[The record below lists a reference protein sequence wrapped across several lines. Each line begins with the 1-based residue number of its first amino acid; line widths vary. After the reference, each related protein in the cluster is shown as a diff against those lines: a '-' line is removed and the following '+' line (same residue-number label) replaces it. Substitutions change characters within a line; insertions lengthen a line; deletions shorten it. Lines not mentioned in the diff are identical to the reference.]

1 MQCIGDIQ
9 EVIRENKRVLPIYED
24 AGADLV
30 AAELTAW
37 IDALTWVLDQDTDY
51 DGLYEWSVGE

>member
-9 EVIRENKRVLPIYED
+9 EAIRENESILPIYED
-24 AGADLV
+24 ADADFV
-30 AAELTAW
+30 VAELAAW
-37 IDALTWVLDQDTDY
+37 IDALKWVLDQDTDY